1 MKVKMKKLVCS
12 AVACTCAFLLFPMF
26 ASAQS
31 QGGLQTDT
39 DGTVTGT
46 SGTKYLWVNAAN
58 FPDDEFRKYL
68 LSAHASTAAGGSY
81 VIPENITK
89 MELKNCCRY
98 AVGQTLR
105 STWNYCNVSDLSSED
120 QATVNAFFNDQTI
133 RDGLWQQ
140 AADDGYG
147 PGNGDFDFSMSV
159 RKNEKDIVS
168 SVDVVNGEHHIYRT
182 QTVEYVATLELIM
195 NEAEAWSAT
204 LTFDGARNEDLYASH
219 RIFITGNVSDLTGI
233 SYFSNL
239 KMLNC
244 IGQQLT
250 SLNLN
255 SLPELRRLS
264 CDNNQ
269 LTSLDLTALMKIDS
283 LSCKN
288 NRLTDLKVNLVAHA
302 WWDKIRL
309 SYDQSKDIAHQR
321 VFLDC
326 SNNFLSNLNNVVVT
340 PSAVGQMVNIEGS
353 YANNRILAFPLGNHP
368 YYDTGNGIFAFFAR
382 DNFHNFSRFYVNS
395 NVQMTDTQRTMFEGL
410 SALDDV
416 NNLYFHTYPN
426 NEWLV
431 RDFQLKE
438 NVPVMYSNSLQK
450 IDVNLS
456 VIDKM
461 RSRVGVAVPDNLY
474 DEENRFEEVALLDN
488 AYPEKFKQG
497 ENTYYAY
504 SHGSSSSADLD
515 YCHATAPVS
524 YRLFNGYAS
533 WIGQASH
540 GDWGGH
546 SSNPRV
552 SDIFN
557 LSELNINKYADWF
570 DPNVNTY
577 FNDEVYGYPYLYLG
591 FLACD
596 LIQVGDSYD
605 HNVTLT
611 ADHYVMYVNPLS
623 EDTEGKCNGTAVFDY
638 DAIIPEGLEAFIV
651 TGYTDGGESS
661 RFKTGQLQLVKVGD
675 GDGADGYKRVI
686 PANNPV
692 LLRTKQT
699 VSEGQA
705 ADKMSTTGLYPFL
718 NNNERTNY
726 PCPDPNDVQYEP
738 LETIPASLFAD
749 NILRG
754 MLNTEGQDYTAGSVL
769 TLGRYMDNG
778 EKKIGFWTYNGAKL
792 NMHRVYI
799 LKSDLNMS
807 SDAKGCTLGY
817 DDGAVITAIG
827 GVNKDHET
835 YDNTWYTLQ
844 GIRLSGKPTQ
854 SGVYIHNGQKVVV
867 KNGETIMP
875 SALLN
880 TPAAVYTD
888 NF

>member
-1 MKVKMKKLVCS
+1 MKKLVCS

-39 DGTVTGT
+39 YGSITGT
-46 SGTKYLWVNAAN
+46 AGTKYLWVNAAN
-58 FPDDEFRKYL
+58 FPDDDFRSYL

-81 VIPENITK
+81 VIPESITNVDI
-89 MELKNCCRY
+89 KNCCGY
-98 AVGQTLR
+98 SVGKTLR
-105 STWNYCNVSDLSSED
+105 STWNYINVSDLSPED
-120 QATVNAFFNDQTI
+120 QTTVNAFFNDQTI

-147 PGNGDFDFSMSV
+147 PGDGEFSFTTGV
-159 RKNEKDIVS
+159 RKIEKDIVS

-182 QTVEYVATLELIM
+182 QTVEYEAILTLDM
-195 NEAEAWSAT
+195 DEAEAWSEI
-204 LTFDGARNEDLYASH
+204 LTFGGAGNEELYASH
-219 RIFITGNVSDLTGI
+219 HIFTKGNVSDLTGI
-233 SYFSNL
+233 SYFTN
-239 KMLNC
+239 
-244 IGQQLT
+244 
-250 SLNLN
+250 
-255 SLPELRRLS
+255 LRRLKCS
-264 CDNNQ
+264 MEK
-269 LTSLDLTALMKIDS
+269 LSGELDLTGLTKLDS
-283 LSCKN
+283 LDCSY

-302 WWDKIRL
+302 WWDKIQG

-353 YANNRILAFPLGNHP
+353 YANNRILAFPLGHHP
-368 YYDTGNGIFAFFAR
+368 YYDTGNGIFAFYKYPG
-382 DNFHNFSRFYVNS
+382 NGIYLFSRFYVNS
-395 NVQMTDTQRTMFEGL
+395 DVQMTDTQRTMFEGL
-410 SALDDV
+410 SALDNM
-416 NNLYFHTYPN
+416 NNLYFHRYPKN
-426 NEWLV
+426 INLAY
-431 RDFQLKE
+431 DYQLRE
-438 NVPVMYSNSLQK
+438 NGLPVMYSNSLQK

-474 DEENRFEEVALLDN
+474 DEENRFEDVVLLDN
-488 AYPEKFKQG
+488 AYPEKVKQG
-497 ENTYYAY
+497 ENSYYVY
-504 SHGSSSSADLD
+504 SESSSSADLD
-515 YCHATAPVS
+515 YCHAKASVS

-533 WIGQASH
+533 WIGIADLD
-540 GDWGGH
+540 GNWAGH
-546 SSNPRV
+546 PSEPRV
-552 SDIFN
+552 SSDFN

-570 DPNVNTY
+570 DSNVNTY
-577 FNDEVYGYPYLYLG
+577 FDSSQHGFPYLYLG
-591 FLACD
+591 YPACD
-596 LIQVGDSYD
+596 LTQVGDSYD

-692 LLRTKQT
+692 CLRTKQT

-726 PCPDPNDVQYEP
+726 PCPDPNDAQYEP

-754 MLNTEGQDYTAGSVL
+754 MLDTSGQSYTAGTVL